1 MDITYLNA
9 NKFAKACKLQ
19 ENFACKERK
28 NYRVCDRAL
37 CCGFC
42 NLVDICS
49 NICQCIIAELE
60 D

>member
-9 NKFAKACKLQ
+9 NKFAKRCKLQ
-19 ENFACKERK
+19 ENFACKEG
-28 NYRVCDRAL
+28 NTYRICDRVL

-49 NICQCIIAELE
+49 NICQCIIEKLE